1 MEHHSETTFFPLLL
15 VSILAFLI
23 PIITA
28 WINNNVRLAIP
39 AVVGEII
46 CGIIIGKSVLGL
58 IPATNAFAW
67 LEFLSLFGF
76 TYLMFLSGLEIDF
89 SLLASENSIKRVVPE
104 KKKIINQPLKIGF
117 IYFGLTLLASIIV
130 SLILYFMGYIKSWPF
145 IALILSTVSVGIV
158 VPILKEKEVLK
169 SFLGQ
174 TILICALV
182 ADFVCMILI
191 TVMVAF
197 YTEGIFSTTF
207 MTVLLIGLF
216 AFIIYKFFLAKI
228 FGFLI
233 EFLEY
238 FQSLLNKLTHATTQ
252 IKVRGS
258 IALMVVFIFM
268 AQIVGIE
275 IILGAFIA
283 GILTTLLLG
292 ESKTAE
298 LEMKLD
304 AIGYGFFIPI
314 FFISVGID
322 LDLKAFLASDD
333 IYVILAVLIITAFV
347 VKILPSLILSY
358 NFNIRNSIAS
368 GILLSSN
375 LSLPIA
381 AATIGLKEGLITEA
395 MNTSIVIMAV
405 STCILSPIIFNKMF
419 KCEAQDTK
427 IKVAILGVNDIAIKL
442 ADKLI
447 ELHQNVILIAL
458 TPNEFAIMK
467 NHNLPGVNIISDQA
481 QALVNVDMSTVKTL
495 ITTTNDDNFN
505 LSMCLIA
512 KEEYNISNLM
522 SVVNDYAQV
531 EIFKKQKI
539 DPINNID
546 SMADNFVN
554 KIVSPEGYAI
564 LAREDEEIM
573 IADMWVTNT
582 AYNGRAIKDITLP
595 GNTLIVQIK
604 RDSEHIIPHG
614 NTIISLNDS
623 FTLVGSPESVNKTIN
638 LIGTTPNQYCP
649 MPEISMEKA

>member
-28 WINNNVRLAIP
+28 WINNNIRLAIP

-58 IPATNAFAW
+58 IPETNAFAW

-89 SLLASENSIKRVVPE
+89 GLLASEGSINRATPE
-104 KKKIINQPLKIGF
+104 KKKFFNKPLKVGF
-117 IYFGLTLLASIIV
+117 VYFGLTLLASIIV
-130 SLILYFMGYIKSWPF
+130 SLILYFMGFIKSWPF

-158 VPILKEKEVLK
+158 VPILKEKELLK

-191 TVMVAF
+191 TVMIAF
-197 YTEGIFSTTF
+197 YSEGIFSTTF

-216 AFIIYKFFLAKI
+216 AFIVYKFFLAKI

-292 ESKTAE
+292 KSKTAE

-322 LDLKAFLASDD
+322 LDLKAFLSSDN
-333 IYVILAVLIITAFV
+333 IYVLLIILIIAAFV

-358 NFNIRNSIAS
+358 NFNKRNSIAS

-405 STCILSPIIFNKMF
+405 STCILSPIIFNKLF
-419 KCEAQDTK
+419 KYEAQDNK
-427 IKVAILGVNDIAIKL
+427 IKVAILGVNDIAIRL
-442 ADKLI
+442 ANKLI
-447 ELHQNVILIAL
+447 ELHQNIILIAL
-458 TPNEFAIMK
+458 TPDEFTTMN
-467 NHNLPGVNIISDQA
+467 NHNLPGVNVISDQA

-495 ITTTNDDNFN
+495 IATTNDDTFN
-505 LSMCLIA
+505 LSICLLA
-512 KEEYNISNLM
+512 KEEYNITNLM
-522 SVVNDYAQV
+522 SVVNDYSQIEV
-531 EIFKKQKI
+531 FKNQKI

-546 SMADNFVN
+546 SIADNFVN

-573 IADMWVTNT
+573 IADMWVTNP
-582 AYNGRAIKDITLP
+582 AYDGLAIKDITLP

-604 RDSEHIIPHG
+604 RDSDHIIPHG
-614 NTIISLNDS
+614 KTIINLNDS
-623 FTLVGSPESVNKTIN
+623 FTLVGSPESVTKTIN
-638 LIGTTPNQYCP
+638 MIGTTPNQYCP
-649 MPEISMEKA
+649 MPKLTMEKA